1 MRRGGF
7 QGIAS
12 GALECGDPKVV
23 VRGRRNSR
31 VGNLGEVGIGAIWSD
46 MQDSLAATVVK
57 HLASMAATQLI
68 AARVTHE
75 TKAHFRALA
84 DRQQLTESGLL
95 KRLISLTIQ
104 SVGGLGS
111 NALKPNRRKA
121 MGSRVCIR
129 LRAEDQL
136 LLQER
141 ASKRQMAAATY
152 AGVLV
157 RAHLRSLPP
166 LPRQELMELKRS
178 VAELGAIGRNIN
190 QIARAANQGGRVV
203 APGRDDLRSI
213 IRVCEGLRDHVKA
226 LIKSNTRSW
235 ESGHAEAND

>member
-1 MRRGGF
+1 
-7 QGIAS
+7 
-12 GALECGDPKVV
+12 
-23 VRGRRNSR
+23 
-31 VGNLGEVGIGAIWSD
+31 
-46 MQDSLAATVVK
+46 
-57 HLASMAATQLI
+57 MAATQLI
-68 AARVTHE
+68 AARVTPD
-75 TKAHFRALA
+75 TKAQFRALA
-84 DRQQLTESGLL
+84 DRQQLTESALL
-95 KRLISLTIQ
+95 KRLITLTIQ
-104 SVGGLGS
+104 SVSGAGGE
-111 NALKPNRRKA
+111 ALKPNRRRSV
-121 MGSRVCIR
+121 GSRVCIR

-141 ASKRQMAAATY
+141 ASARQMAAATY

-166 LPRQELMELKRS
+166 LPRHELLELKRS

-190 QIARAANQGGRVV
+190 QIARAANQGGRVA

-226 LIKSNTRSW
+226 LIKANNRSW

>member
-1 MRRGGF
+1 
-7 QGIAS
+7 
-12 GALECGDPKVV
+12 
-23 VRGRRNSR
+23 
-31 VGNLGEVGIGAIWSD
+31 

-68 AARVTHE
+68 AARVTRD
-75 TKAHFRALA
+75 TKEQFRALA
-84 DRQQLTESGLL
+84 DRQQQTESALL
-95 KRLISLTIQ
+95 KRLITLTIQ
-104 SVGGLGS
+104 SVNGAGGE
-111 NALKPNRRKA
+111 ALKPHRHRSA
-121 MGSRVCIR
+121 GSRVCIR

-141 ASKRQMAAATY
+141 AGARQMAAATY

-166 LPRQELMELKRS
+166 LPRHELLELKRS
-178 VAELGAIGRNIN
+178 VAELGGIGRNIN
-190 QIARAANQGGRVV
+190 QIARAANQGGRVA

-226 LIKSNTRSW
+226 LIKANHRSW
-235 ESGHAEAND
+235 ESGHAETND

>member
-1 MRRGGF
+1 
-7 QGIAS
+7 
-12 GALECGDPKVV
+12 
-23 VRGRRNSR
+23 
-31 VGNLGEVGIGAIWSD
+31 

-68 AARVTHE
+68 AARVTPD

-84 DRQQLTESGLL
+84 DRQQLTESALL
-95 KRLISLTIQ
+95 KRLITLTIE
-104 SVGGLGS
+104 SVSGAGGGG
-111 NALKPNRRKA
+111 LKPNRRRSV
-121 MGSRVCIR
+121 GSRVCIR

-141 ASKRQMAAATY
+141 ATARHMAAATY

-157 RAHLRSLPP
+157 RSHLRSLPP
-166 LPRQELMELKRS
+166 LPRHELVELKRS

-190 QIARAANQGGRVV
+190 QIARAANQGGRVT

-226 LIKSNTRSW
+226 LIRANTQSW

>member
-1 MRRGGF
+1 MT
-7 QGIAS
+7 
-12 GALECGDPKVV
+12 
-23 VRGRRNSR
+23 
-31 VGNLGEVGIGAIWSD
+31 
-46 MQDSLAATVVK
+46 SLAATVVK

-68 AARVTHE
+68 AARVTPD
-75 TKAHFRALA
+75 TKAHFRTLA
-84 DRQQLTESGLL
+84 DLQQLTESALL
-95 KRLISLTIQ
+95 KRLITLTIQ
-104 SVGGLGS
+104 SVSGVGTEAIDPS
-111 NALKPNRRKA
+111 RRRSVGTR
-121 MGSRVCIR
+121 MCIR

-141 ASKRQMAAATY
+141 AGARQMAAATY
-152 AGVLV
+152 AGVLI

-166 LPRQELMELKRS
+166 LPRHELLELKRS

-190 QIARAANQGGRVV
+190 QLARATNQGGRVV

-226 LIKSNTRSW
+226 LIKANTRSW

>member
-1 MRRGGF
+1 
-7 QGIAS
+7 
-12 GALECGDPKVV
+12 
-23 VRGRRNSR
+23 
-31 VGNLGEVGIGAIWSD
+31 
-46 MQDSLAATVVK
+46 MQDSLAASVVK

-68 AARVTHE
+68 AARVTPD

-84 DRQQLTESGLL
+84 DQQQLTESALL
-95 KRLISLTIQ
+95 KRLITLTIQ
-104 SVGGLGS
+104 SVSGS
-111 NALKPNRRKA
+111 GREALKPSRRRSL
-121 MGSRVCIR
+121 GSRVCIR

-141 ASKRQMAAATY
+141 ASARQMAAATY

-166 LPRQELMELKRS
+166 LPKHELMELKRS

-190 QIARAANQGGRVV
+190 QIARAANQGGRVA

-226 LIKSNTRSW
+226 LLKANTRSW
-235 ESGHAEAND
+235 ESGDAEAND

>member
-1 MRRGGF
+1 V
-7 QGIAS
+7 QY
-12 GALECGDPKVV
+12 P
-23 VRGRRNSR
+23 VRKERW
-31 VGNLGEVGIGAIWSD
+31 GIGAIVLD

-68 AARVTHE
+68 AARVTPD
-75 TKAHFRALA
+75 TKAQFHALA
-84 DRQQLTESGLL
+84 DRQQLTESALL

-104 SVGGLGS
+104 SVSGAGS
-111 NALKPNRRKA
+111 EALKPTRRKSLGGR
-121 MGSRVCIR
+121 MCIR

-141 ASKRQMAAATY
+141 AAARQMAAATY
-152 AGVLV
+152 AAVLV

-166 LPRQELMELKRS
+166 LPRHELLELKRS

-190 QIARAANQGGRVV
+190 QIARLANQGGRAAVL
-203 APGRDDLRSI
+203 GRDDLRSI

-226 LIKSNTRSW
+226 LIKANTRSW
-235 ESGHAEAND
+235 ESGHAEANE

>member
-1 MRRGGF
+1 
-7 QGIAS
+7 
-12 GALECGDPKVV
+12 
-23 VRGRRNSR
+23 
-31 VGNLGEVGIGAIWSD
+31 

-68 AARVTHE
+68 AARVTPD
-75 TKAHFRALA
+75 TKADFRALA
-84 DRQQLTESGLL
+84 DRQQLTESALL
-95 KRLISLTIQ
+95 KRLITLTIQ
-104 SVGGLGS
+104 SVSGAGGE
-111 NALKPNRRKA
+111 ALKAHRRRSV
-121 MGSRVCIR
+121 GSRVCIR

-141 ASKRQMAAATY
+141 ASARQMAAATY

-166 LPRQELMELKRS
+166 LPRHELLELKRS

-190 QIARAANQGGRVV
+190 QIARAANQGGRVA

-226 LIKSNTRSW
+226 LIRANLRSW
-235 ESGHAEAND
+235 ESGHADTND

>member
-1 MRRGGF
+1 
-7 QGIAS
+7 
-12 GALECGDPKVV
+12 
-23 VRGRRNSR
+23 
-31 VGNLGEVGIGAIWSD
+31 

-68 AARVTHE
+68 AARVTPD
-75 TKAHFRALA
+75 TKALFRALA
-84 DRQQLTESGLL
+84 DRQQLTESALL
-95 KRLISLTIQ
+95 KRLITLTIQ
-104 SVGGLGS
+104 SVDGAGGEP
-111 NALKPNRRKA
+111 LKPSRRR
-121 MGSRVCIR
+121 STRLRVCIR

-141 ASKRQMAAATY
+141 ASAREMAAATY

-166 LPRQELMELKRS
+166 LPKHELIELKRS

-190 QIARAANQGGRVV
+190 QIARAANQGGRVA

-226 LIKSNTRSW
+226 LIKANTRSW

>member
-1 MRRGGF
+1 
-7 QGIAS
+7 
-12 GALECGDPKVV
+12 
-23 VRGRRNSR
+23 
-31 VGNLGEVGIGAIWSD
+31 

-57 HLASMAATQLI
+57 HLASMATTQLI
-68 AARVTHE
+68 AARVSPD

-84 DRQQLTESGLL
+84 DRQQLTESALL
-95 KRLISLTIQ
+95 KRLITLTIQ
-104 SVGGLGS
+104 SVSGAG
-111 NALKPNRRKA
+111 KPSQRRSV
-121 MGSRVCIR
+121 GCRVCIR

-141 ASKRQMAAATY
+141 ASARQMAAATY

-166 LPRQELMELKRS
+166 LPIHELMELKRT
-178 VAELGAIGRNIN
+178 VAELGALGRNIN
-190 QIARAANQGGRVV
+190 QIARAANQGGRVA

-226 LIKSNTRSW
+226 LIRANTRSW